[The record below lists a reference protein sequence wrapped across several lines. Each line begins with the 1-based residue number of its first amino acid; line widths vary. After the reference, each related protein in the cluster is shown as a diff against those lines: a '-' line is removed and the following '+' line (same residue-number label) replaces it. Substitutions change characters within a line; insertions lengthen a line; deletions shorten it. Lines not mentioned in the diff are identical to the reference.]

1 MVGIRYKGLTVKQ
14 FQNLQKVLPETT
26 KLIVVKNTLLF
37 VHSEEILSAIKPY
50 RDFQKEKKLDSN
62 DFTRAVFEGKFYD
75 HGDFKRLET
84 MPMRAKIYVKLLG
97 MLNSPVSSLV
107 GTIQAPANELI
118 MLLKAYVRKLE
129 EEGGSGGQ

>member
-1 MVGIRYKGLTVKQ
+1 M
-14 FQNLQKVLPETT
+14 P
-26 KLIVVKNTLLF
+26 
-37 VHSEEILSAIKPY
+37 AIKPY

-62 DFTRAVFEGKFYD
+62 DFTGAVFEGKFYD

-107 GTIQAPANELI
+107 GTIQAPARELI
-118 MLLKAYVRKLE
+118 MLLKAYVHKLE
-129 EEGGSGGQ
+129 EEGGSGEQ